1 MPKVIGF
8 DPVDLGF
15 GGMIN
20 YSGSDNSIV
29 LDDVKDGNY
38 PTLSS
43 GNRFIRMDI
52 VNNVSPNY
60 LEVMDLHYL
69 VGNREYPTV
78 AMSGN
83 SLPVPYVASASSI
96 HSGSFQPYLAFN
108 NTTARW
114 HATSASSHWIQIDLG
129 PGSSITPTGFVMTVF
144 SGSGDRR
151 PGNITVSGSS
161 TGAFAGEQTVFYT
174 GTNLA
179 SLFTYSVETRIDF

>member
-20 YSGSDNSIV
+20 YSGSDNNKV
-29 LDDVKDGNY
+29 LDDVKDGEY
-38 PTLSS
+38 PLSS
-43 GNRFIRMDI
+43 GSRFIRMDI

-69 VGNREYPTV
+69 VNNIEYPTV
-78 AMSGN
+78 AMSGH
-83 SLPVPYVASASSI
+83 SLPVPYAASASST
-96 HSGSFQPYLAFN
+96 HSGIFAPYLAFS
-108 NTTARW
+108 NTAQRW
-114 HATSASSHWIQIDLG
+114 HASSASSHWIKIDLG
-129 PGSSITPTGFVMTVF
+129 AGNGITPTGFVMTVF

-151 PGNITVSGSS
+151 PGNITVSGSP

-179 SLFTYSVETRIDF
+179 SLFTYSVERRIDF